1 MFKKSLKKVAAASM
15 LVGLAVGAMSSAHA
29 SAVNGRSIE
38 ALVTSG
44 SAPDTPAARV
54 DANTAASPFS
64 GVVSINIRYSNGDSF
79 ICSGALIDPWHV
91 VSAGHCVDSDGGGH
105 VIDINQPGNDVR
117 VVFNA
122 SSVVGDP
129 GRAIITATK
138 VDINPG
144 YAGFGNCPVGVPG
157 FCVNDDVA
165 IIRLGTAAPTDAKTY
180 KLFGAA
186 VGEGTVFTMVGYGTS
201 GDGWNGYTVGPNF
214 RIKRS
219 GKNVYDFTET
229 DDEAGFAPGSARE
242 VWYADFD
249 GTAPDG
255 SVIDTFCDPSVLGV
269 AICGT
274 TLGNTVESNIG
285 GGDSGG
291 PSFVLVG
298 DEYQLV
304 ANNTFGFAM
313 GESPRGGFGD
323 GMGGI
328 LLDPYR
334 AWITATAVPEPGS
347 LALLGLGLAGL
358 AAIRRRRS

>member
-1 MFKKSLKKVAAASM
+1 MFKKSLKKLAQALM
-15 LVGLAVGAMSSAHA
+15 LAGLVVGAMSSAQA
-29 SAVNGRSIE
+29 SLVNGRSIE

-54 DANTAASPFS
+54 DANTAASLFS
-64 GVVSINIRYSNGDSF
+64 GVVSINIRQAGVGSF

-91 VSAGHCVDSDGGGH
+91 VSAGHCVDSDGFGH
-105 VIDINQPGNDVR
+105 VININQPGNDVR
-117 VVFNA
+117 VIFNA
-122 SSVVGDP
+122 SSVVGSP

-180 KLFGAA
+180 KLYGAA
-186 VGEGTVFTMVGYGTS
+186 VGEGTVFTMVGYGTT
-201 GDGWNGYTVGPNF
+201 GDGWNGYTPLSADF

-219 GKNVYDFTET
+219 GKNVYDLTET
-229 DDEAGFAPGSARE
+229 DDEANFALGSARE

-249 GTAPDG
+249 GTGRDG
-255 SVIDTFCDPSVLGV
+255 TVIDSFCDFYGV
-269 AICGT
+269 CGT

-291 PSFVLVG
+291 PSFVMVG

-304 ANNTFGFAM
+304 ANNTFGFA
-313 GESPRGGFGD
+313 GGYSPRGGFGD

-334 AWITATAVPEPGS
+334 AWIAATAVPEPGS

-358 AAIRRRRS
+358 AAIRRRRT